1 MLREAREVCLTP
13 LGRTSLS
20 ERVAGPLPRDVLSPG
35 WTGMVYSDLPQHLA
49 VLGQALVIYRRLCS
63 SLDDKVVTVGFLLRG
78 AV

>member
-20 ERVAGPLPRDVLSPG
+20 ERVAGPLPRDVLPPG

-49 VLGQALVIYRRLCS
+49 VLGQALVISRELCN
-63 SLDDKVVTVGFLLRG
+63 SLGDEVVTVGLLPRG